1 MKSSY
6 MLILVLVAW
15 SNNASSQYRFMEEM
29 KETTIHI
36 GSGNYF
42 YHVDDEGKVKDLI
55 NEIIKANHM
64 QHEKFV
70 FNKGKNLYYSGYQ
83 INPVD
88 DSFIYFIYAI
98 RTREGYD
105 VYCLYSLNRYCYFFD
120 YEEGKQK
127 YSLIFDPK
135 VNNQTSF
142 TNLPGILYQIEEP
155 SKD

>member
-1 MKSSY
+1 MKNTWILIIGLFVSS
-6 MLILVLVAW
+6 
-15 SNNASSQYRFMEEM
+15 STSFGQYRFMEDM
-29 KETTIHI
+29 KETAIHI

-55 NEIIKANHM
+55 IEIVKANRM

-83 INPVD
+83 VNPVD
-88 DSFIYFIYAI
+88 TKFFYFIYAL

-105 VYCLYSLNRYCYFFD
+105 VYCLYCSNYYTHFFD
-120 YEEGKQK
+120 YEEGKLL

-135 VNNQTSF
+135 FNNQTSF
-142 TNLPGILYQIEEP
+142 TNLPGILNKNSEP
-155 SKD
+155 IKN

>member
-1 MKSSY
+1 MKY
-6 MLILVLVAW
+6 TITIALILLIS
-15 SNNASSQYRFMEEM
+15 SNYMFSQYRYMEDM
-29 KETTIHI
+29 KETAIHI

-70 FNKGKNLYYSGYQ
+70 FNKGKNLFYSGYQ
-83 INPVD
+83 VNPVD
-88 DSFIYFIYAI
+88 DDYFYFIYAL

-105 VYCLYSLNRYCYFFD
+105 VYCLYSSNYYTHFFD
-120 YEEGKQK
+120 YEEGKLL

-135 VNNQTSF
+135 FNNQTSF
-142 TNLPGILYQIEEP
+142 TNLPGILNKNSEP